1 VTEIRK
7 MCQSCRVIPGSK
19 RVLSD
24 NGRKWMW
31 KCMACISRKSKIFM
45 LSNKAKER

>member
-24 NGRKWMW
+24 NRKKWMW
-31 KCMACISRKSKIFM
+31 KCLSCIGRKSQSFI
-45 LSNKAKER
+45 LSNKARKK